1 MIPWDSEWKW
11 DCMELGEIVMIGI
24 PLRRDYI
31 SGVRAEKQGCEGLA
45 KKKKTKEEKKQ
56 ERSKKKG
63 EE

>member
-1 MIPWDSEWKW
+1 
-11 DCMELGEIVMIGI
+11 MIGT

-45 KKKKTKEEKKQ
+45 KKKKKTKEQKKQ